1 MRPKRSVV
9 LLTMIV
15 GVAMVAPC
23 HGADQGAPW
32 QAAVVAGSGTAAAEH
47 ANQLMVYGDA
57 DDGKRWDGL
66 AGYMVGRLELIG
78 VEDLRLDDLSAAS
91 GEHFPGRP
99 LLTWRPLR
107 AVLSDPAAGTEL
119 VSLETSPGCVARPS
133 STVRLE
139 AEVVDV
145 GTGVEPDSYLG
156 IDVAG
161 KIALASGEL
170 PEVYREAVLERNALG
185 VISYFEDEL
194 ERGILDPEQLPSRS
208 FVDERSDRAKPDT
221 FAMTVM
227 QGTAL
232 DMRRAIL
239 RGQQIRLAVDI
250 EIDLR
255 EAEVQAV
262 SARLLPPV
270 EVDEAR
276 NAPPLL
282 LFSDFGVG
290 REIVTV
296 GGAAVLLEIA
306 NALAALTESDSLE
319 LVRPVIFLWSSD
331 PASVRSFVAV
341 NDLAPVAAFGLGD
354 VGMGQGLSSVLH
366 LVAPPD
372 SHATWLGEWAAVTID
387 RTWLPGADLDRDE
400 PPRWLLEEDAYDP
413 DCDPFLLNRENIAF
427 PTLLLSE
434 GPACGTNRAATESGN
449 SEFDE
454 AYLQSVIAAS
464 LEVIRPMVTGEQ
476 PSDAALNRM
485 GKHLLT
491 RYWIRALGGFEAV
504 DEVLAQAKGPGEA
517 EQGGLDALDAAR
529 SGAETQLDAWR
540 GLLPDT
546 KIDELHDWIEAVDD
560 LMRSRMLAMATATST
575 VAAPPRVDIAAGGT
589 GTSPSAPPRATPIPS
604 RTVQR
609 QATPSVETVTQHPP
623 PVVTMAPTPHP
634 PTPRP
639 VHPTAVPPTAVPP
652 TPVPPTPTPPIVS
665 PAIEEAETNLANG
678 KRLYEDGNCED
689 ARAELER
696 IGDQTPGQ
704 FEKARVLIT
713 VIDKRMEM
721 SRAAYREGLT
731 HLAERRNDQALTFF
745 QRVVP
750 CTENEYR
757 QAQDRI
763 RSIQASASRST
774 GDSECESLGVLRA
787 TRAQGD
793 GRTMRGS
800 LKIGERIVYC
810 FGTEMP
816 GYGDLEVLVPMGF
829 RAEGAGL
836 VIAQGFK
843 TFSDSDKRYMRY
855 YAEKLTPK
863 TRVEVTLLNKQS
875 STEEFECEL
884 YLYPR

>member
-1 MRPKRSVV
+1 MRPKRPVV

-15 GVAMVAPC
+15 GVALAAPC
-23 HGADQGAPW
+23 HGADQSAPW

-47 ANQLMVYGDA
+47 ANRLQVYGDVEG
-57 DDGKRWDGL
+57 DERWDGL
-66 AGYMVGRLELIG
+66 AAYTVGRLELIC
-78 VEDLRLDDLSAAS
+78 VEGLRLDDLSVAA

-99 LLTWRPLR
+99 LSTWRPLR
-107 AVLSDPAAGTEL
+107 AVLSDATTGIEL
-119 VSLETSPGCVARPS
+119 MSLETSPGCVARPS

-145 GTGVEPDSYLG
+145 GTGVGPDVYLG

-185 VISYFEDEL
+185 IISYFEDEL

-208 FVDERSDRAKPDT
+208 FVDDRSNRVRPDT

-232 DMRRAIL
+232 DMRRTIL
-239 RGQQIRLAVDI
+239 RGQQVRLTVDI
-250 EIDLR
+250 NTDLR
-255 EAEVQAV
+255 EAEIQAV
-262 SARLLPPV
+262 SARLLPPAV
-270 EVDEAR
+270 ATEAR
-276 NAPPLL
+276 DAQPLL
-282 LFSDFGVG
+282 LISDFGVG
-290 REIVTV
+290 GDIVKV
-296 GGAAVLLEIA
+296 GGAAALLEVA
-306 NALAALTESDSLE
+306 NTLATATESGSLE
-319 LVRPVIFLWSSD
+319 LVRPVVFLWSSD

-354 VGMGQGLSSVLH
+354 VGTGHGLSSVLH
-366 LVAPPD
+366 LVTPPD
-372 SHATWLGEWAAVTID
+372 SHATWLSDWAAVTID
-387 RTWLPGADLDRDE
+387 RTLLPGADLDRDE

-491 RYWIRALGGFEAV
+491 RYWIRALGAFEAV
-504 DEVLAQAKGPGEA
+504 DDVLAQAKGPGET
-517 EQGGLDALDAAR
+517 EQRGIEALDAAR

-540 GLLPDT
+540 GSLPDT

-575 VAAPPRVDIAAGGT
+575 VAAPPRVDTAAGGT
-589 GTSPSAPPRATPIPS
+589 GTSPSPPPRATPVPS

-623 PVVTMAPTPHP
+623 PVATRASTPRP

-639 VHPTAVPPTAVPP
+639 VPPTV
-652 TPVPPTPTPPIVS
+652 VPPTPTPPIVS

-704 FEKARVLIT
+704 FEKATVLIT

-721 SRAAYREGLT
+721 SRTAYREGLT

-763 RSIQASASRST
+763 RSIQASASRSA

-793 GRTMRGS
+793 GRTIRGR
-800 LKIGERIVYC
+800 LKIGEKIVYC
-810 FGTEMP
+810 FGAEMP

-855 YAEKLTPK
+855 YAEKVTPK